1 MEKNEKIILELK
13 GFNCAGCLPKIETAV
28 ENLEGVE
35 SCKINFTGATM
46 SVEGKN
52 LDYEKI
58 KEVVLKYEPH
68 VKVKIIH
75 SENLSKAVEEDLD
88 EIESEGHMKKIQRA
102 VLIGGVL
109 LYFFTIFFVD
119 SDFSIFLYVLSYMI
133 IGNRVLMNALRNLKR
148 GMVLDENFLMTVAT
162 VGAFAIG
169 DYSEAVAV
177 MLFYLVGETLQDY
190 AVDRSRRSIKEAM
203 NIVPESANLK
213 RGEEIKVVAPA
224 LLKVGDIIVI
234 KPGEKVPV
242 DGKVLKGNSAL
253 NTAAL
258 TGESRPLDAAP
269 GDRILSGSINL
280 NGVLEA
286 EVEKTYVNSTV
297 SKIMNYVEKAS
308 ERKAKIEK
316 FMTKFS
322 RYYTPVVVGVAALVF
337 LIPGIYTGDF
347 KTWLYRALLFLV
359 ISCPC
364 ALVISIPLGIFSG
377 IGKASSKG
385 ILVKGGNYLEILG
398 KVKAVVFDKTGTLTK
413 GDFRVLKDTVPK
425 DIGKI
430 VAAMEANSTHP
441 VAKSIA
447 DYYGSGNYADFD
459 HFSEERGYGI
469 EADYGGKEYL
479 VGNRKLMQKHGIKVT
494 EFEEVGTAVYVA
506 VGNRFIGGYLIGD
519 TLRNTSAELIRF
531 LKAND
536 IRPYMLSGDRRENAL
551 EVAAELGIEAG
562 DVHWELLPDEKMD
575 IYEKIK
581 KDHSEKVAFVGDGIN
596 DAPVLRLADVGIS
609 LGGTGSDAALE
620 AADVVIMDNEIGKL
634 ATGIEISKNVE
645 KILMENVIF
654 SIGIK
659 VGIMVLGV
667 MGYASMWLAVFA
679 DVGVALLAVLNAM
692 RILRKHD
699 EKF

>member
-1 MEKNEKIILELK
+1 MEDREKIVFELK
-13 GFNCAGCLPKIETAV
+13 GFNCAGCLPKIESAI
-28 ENLEGVE
+28 EKLEGVA
-35 SCKINFTGATM
+35 SCKINFTAATM

-52 LDYEKI
+52 LDHEII
-58 KEVVLKYEPH
+58 KDLVVKYEPH

-75 SENLSKAVEEDLD
+75 SENLSKAVKEDVN
-88 EIESEGHMKKIQRA
+88 EIEEEGTMGKVQKL
-102 VLIGGVL
+102 VLIFGVL
-109 LYFFTIFFVD
+109 LYFATI
-119 SDFSIFLYVLSYMI
+119 IFAPENVKLYLYIVSYII
-133 IGNRVLMNALRNLKR
+133 IGNRVLRNALRNLGR
-148 GMVLDENFLMTVAT
+148 GMILDENFLMTIAT
-162 VGAFAIG
+162 IGAFGIG

-213 RGEEIKVVAPA
+213 EGDSIRVVSPSM
-224 LLKVGDIIVI
+224 LKVGDTILV

-242 DGKVLKGNSAL
+242 DGKVLRGTSTL

-258 TGESRPLDAAP
+258 TGESRPLDVGA
-269 GDRILSGSINL
+269 GDKVLSGTINL
-280 NGVLEA
+280 DGAIEVT
-286 EVEKTYVNSTV
+286 VEKTYVNSTV

-337 LIPGIYTGDF
+337 LIPGVYTGDY
-347 KTWLYRALLFLV
+347 KTWLYRSLLFLV

-364 ALVISIPLGIFSG
+364 ALVISIPLGVFSG

-385 ILVKGGNYLEILG
+385 ILVKGGNYLETLG
-398 KVKAVVFDKTGTLTK
+398 KVGAIIFDKTGTLTK
-413 GDFRVLKDTVPK
+413 GDFKVIQNTVPSEFSK
-425 DIGKI
+425 V
-430 VAAMEANSTHP
+430 VAGIEANSTHP
-441 VAKSIA
+441 IAKSIV
-447 DYYGSGNYADFD
+447 DYYGGADYMIFD
-459 HFSEERGYGI
+459 HFSEEKGYGI

-479 VGNRKLMQKHGIKVT
+479 IGNKKLMQKHAIKIQ
-494 EFEEVGTAVYVA
+494 EFQESGTAVYVA
-506 VGNRFIGGYLIGD
+506 VGNRYVGGYLIGD
-519 TLRNTSAELIRF
+519 TLRDSSKNLIAF
-531 LKAND
+531 LKKEGIAS
-536 IRPYMLSGDRRENAL
+536 YMLSGDRRESAL
-551 EVAAELGIEAG
+551 EIAEELGINFEN
-562 DVHWELLPDEKMD
+562 VHAELLPDEKMD

-581 KDHSEKVAFVGDGIN
+581 KEHGEKIAFVGDGIN

-620 AADVVIMDNEIGKL
+620 AADIVIMDNEIGKV

-645 KILMENVIF
+645 RILMENVIF

-659 VGIMVLGV
+659 VGIMILGV
-667 MGYASMWLAVFA
+667 AGYASMWLAVFA

-692 RILRKHD
+692 RILKKHD
-699 EKF
+699 KE